1 MNEKQTSQIKEFK
14 KRIFEII
21 QVGQKGDFISAA
33 YDYCLVIMITCN
45 LSILFIDTF
54 SPPANLRVI
63 FDFIETITLAFFIVE
78 YALRLWTAEFIYPER
93 KRSEAVWKFATSF
106 EGIIDLLTILP
117 YFLPVFFPSGIV
129 AFRVLRVFRI
139 FHLFR
144 INAQYDSF
152 NVVIDVLINKK
163 NQLFSS
169 ICIILIMMMAAS
181 MSMYSLEHNAQPEQ
195 FKNAFSG
202 LWWAVSAIL
211 TVGYG
216 DIYPITIGGRIMAI
230 FISFLG
236 VGLVAIP
243 TGIISAGFVEQYSHI
258 ETLSDFA
265 AKSHEKYIM
274 LHLDENNHPW
284 MGKKIDELGLPPE
297 LVIAAIIRNDRV
309 IAPDPTV
316 VLGRGDL
323 ISLCRTKM

>member
-1 MNEKQTSQIKEFK
+1 MKDYKQ
-14 KRIFEII
+14 RIFEII
-21 QVGQKGDFISAA
+21 QLGQKGDFISAA
-33 YDYCLVIMITCN
+33 FDYVLVATIICN
-45 LSILFIDTF
+45 LSVLFIDTF
-54 SPPANLRVI
+54 SPPANARVI
-63 FDFIETITLAFFIVE
+63 LDALETFTLAFFIVE
-78 YALRLWTAEFIYPER
+78 YALRLWTAEFIYPDCSKGR
-93 KRSEAVWKFATSF
+93 AVWRFATSF

-169 ICIILIMMMAAS
+169 ICIILIMMLAAS
-181 MSMYSLEHNAQPEQ
+181 MSMYSLEHNAQPEM

-216 DIYPITIGGRIMAI
+216 DIYPITVGGRIMAI

-243 TGIISAGFVEQYSHI
+243 TGIISAGFVEQYSHA

-274 LHLDENNHPW
+274 LHIDEDNHPW
-284 MGKKIDELGLPPE
+284 IGKKTNELGLPPE
-297 LVIAAIIRNDRV
+297 LVIAAVIRDDRV
-309 IAPDPTV
+309 IGPDLSVT
-316 VLGRGDL
+316 LTRGDL
-323 ISLCRTKM
+323 ISLCRTRF

>member
-1 MNEKQTSQIKEFK
+1 MTENSLKDYK

-21 QVGQKGDFISAA
+21 QLGQKGDFISAA
-33 YDYCLVIMITCN
+33 YDYILVATIICN

-54 SPPANLRVI
+54 SPPSGIQPVLDV
-63 FDFIETITLAFFIVE
+63 IETFTLAFFIVE
-78 YALRLWTAEFIYPER
+78 YALRLWTAEFIYPDCSPQKAKWR
-93 KRSEAVWKFATSF
+93 FAFSF

-169 ICIILIMMMAAS
+169 ICIILIMMLAAS
-181 MSMYSLEHNAQPEQ
+181 MSMYSLEHNAQPEM

-243 TGIISAGFVEQYSHI
+243 TGIISAGFVEQYSHV

-274 LHLDENNHPW
+274 LHLDENSHPW
-284 MGKKIDELGLPPE
+284 IGKKIDELALPPE
-297 LVIAAIIRNDRV
+297 LIVAAVIRDDKV
-309 IAPDPTV
+309 IVPDKDALLTK
-316 VLGRGDL
+316 GDL
-323 ISLCRTKM
+323 ISLCRTEF